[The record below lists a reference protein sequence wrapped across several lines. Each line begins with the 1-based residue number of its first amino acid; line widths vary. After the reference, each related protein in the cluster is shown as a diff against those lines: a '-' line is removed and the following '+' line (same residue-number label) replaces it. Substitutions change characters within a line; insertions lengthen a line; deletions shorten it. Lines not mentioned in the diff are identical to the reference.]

1 MLWLFVLIFVVFAI
15 LNTKYKQTMDSGQEA
30 PLTSKNNVC
39 LVLSLVSR
47 SKSLRHICDSLRQ
60 GRDKVCVVLL
70 QLSCN
75 KQIYNIFGP
84 KTQKTMIQMLNHNI
98 FLLS

>member
-60 GRDKVCVVLL
+60 GRDKSMYCVTAT
-70 QLSCN
+70 
-75 KQIYNIFGP
+75 KQRLELTASKEY
-84 KTQKTMIQMLNHNI
+84 K
-98 FLLS
+98 